1 MISIELFFLV
11 NAALNAW
18 LMTLALKWLDAG
30 RPGFKRVALSAS
42 LGGIYACAAWM
53 NASLPLRGAAVSL
66 PVALLMSRIAG
77 GSQRLSVTLK
87 TAGFFLAAAA
97 LNAGAAYALT
107 AMIPGLYP
115 TLAAALACAASGAA
129 AQAFVGSR
137 RRARLT
143 YGRIRMRFRS
153 AQWSFD
159 AAVDTGNQ
167 AIDPVS
173 GLPVVVMRREEAAK
187 RFPSLDEDAL
197 PEGMRLIPVRTVSGT
212 ALLPCFTPEAITWN
226 EQPIQAAVAVAPR
239 GLITVALAPSCLAE
253 TNGSAPARG
262 GRSRLWP
269 SRASESSGTA
279 RRSDTTRRTPA

>member
-18 LMTLALKWLDAG
+18 LTLLALTWLDAG
-30 RPGFKRVALSAS
+30 RPDPKRVALAAA

-53 NASLPLRGAAVSL
+53 NPSLPLRGAAVSL

-77 GSQRLSVTLK
+77 GAQRLRVTLK
-87 TAGFFLAAAA
+87 AAGFFLAAAA
-97 LNAGAAYALT
+97 MTGGAAYALE
-107 AMIPGLYP
+107 ALLPGIPP
-115 TLAAALACAASGAA
+115 MPSVALACAASGMAA
-129 AQAFVGSR
+129 RMFVGSR

-143 YGRIRMRFRS
+143 YGRIHIRFRH
-153 AQWSFD
+153 AQWVID

-173 GLPVVVMRREEAAK
+173 GLPVVVMRREEAAGE
-187 RFPSLDEDAL
+187 FPLLDEDSL

-226 EQPIQAAVAVAPR
+226 EQPIRAAVAVAPR
-239 GLITVALAPSCLAE
+239 GLITVALAPSCLTE
-253 TNGSAPARG
+253 PLRSRG
-262 GRSRLWP
+262 GQSG
-269 SRASESSGTA
+269 RAASIRGTAQSPDTA
-279 RRSDTTRRTPA
+279 RRAKA